1 MMRAAIVGP
10 LTEAEYESPE
20 HRHAHC
26 LEVLRERFLDEVC
39 TKDILAI
46 ADEAE
51 LSGWS
56 FTEVRRAIDALVAEK
71 AREAGS
77 EPC

>member
-1 MMRAAIVGP
+1 MTRAAVVGP
-10 LTEAEYESPE
+10 LTVVEYENPE

-26 LEVLRERFLDEVC
+26 MEALRERFLDEVA
-39 TKDILAI
+39 TKEILAV

-56 FTEVRRAIDALVAEK
+56 FIEVRRAIDALVAEK
-71 AREAGS
+71 ARETGA

>member
-1 MMRAAIVGP
+1 
-10 LTEAEYESPE
+10 
-20 HRHAHC
+20 
-26 LEVLRERFLDEVC
+26 
-39 TKDILAI
+39 LAI

-71 AREAGS
+71 AREAGA